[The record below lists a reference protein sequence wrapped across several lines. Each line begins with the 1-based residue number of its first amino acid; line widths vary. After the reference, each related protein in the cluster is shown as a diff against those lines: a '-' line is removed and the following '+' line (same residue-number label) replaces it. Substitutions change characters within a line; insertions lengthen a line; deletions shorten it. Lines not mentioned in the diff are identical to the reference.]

1 LRETINILGVHID
14 RLTQAQAL
22 EKLTSFLETEQTD
35 LVFTPNSEI
44 IQMAYKDAAFA
55 ERLNTASLNTADG
68 IGVVYASKI
77 LGKPLTER
85 VAGFDL
91 MCAFMGV
98 CAEKGARVFLFGSKE
113 GVAKEAAEELCRRHP
128 DLNICG
134 MRNGYFTTEDTDSI
148 IEEMNAANPD
158 VILVCLGAP
167 KQENWIYDTAPKLH
181 AKIMMGCGG
190 SLDVLAGR
198 VERAPEKWQKMG
210 LEWAY
215 RLKKEPK
222 RFWRMTAL
230 PKFGL
235 TVLFKGKKF
244 KQNESEK

>member
-1 LRETINILGVHID
+1 MRETINILGVHID
-14 RLTQAQAL
+14 RLTHKEAL
-22 EKLTSFLETEQTD
+22 DKLTGFLETEKTD
-35 LVFTPNSEI
+35 MVFTPNSEI
-44 IQMAYKDAAFA
+44 IQMAYKDTEFA
-55 ERLNTASLNTADG
+55 KLLNSSSLNTADG

-77 LGKPLTER
+77 LGKPLAER

-98 CAEKGARVFLFGSKE
+98 CEKKGARVFLFGSKE
-113 GVAKEAAEELCRRHP
+113 GVAKEAADELLRRHP
-128 DLNICG
+128 SLNICG
-134 MRNGYFTTEDTDSI
+134 MRNGYFTDADNESI
-148 IEEMNAANPD
+148 ISEMNAANPD

-167 KQENWIYDTAPKLH
+167 KQEKWIYANAPKLN

-198 VERAPEKWQKMG
+198 VERAPEKWQKSG

-222 RFWRMTAL
+222 RIWRMTAL
-230 PKFGL
+230 PRFGL
-235 TVLFKGKKF
+235 TVLFKGRKY
-244 KQNESEK
+244 KQESEK

>member
-1 LRETINILGVHID
+1 MRETINILGVHID

-22 EKLTSFLETEQTD
+22 EKLTGFLATPQTD
-35 LVFTPNSEI
+35 YVFTPNSEI
-44 IQMAYKDAAFA
+44 IQMAYKDTAFA
-55 ERLNTASLNTADG
+55 ALLNSASMNTADG

-77 LGKPLTER
+77 LGMPLKER

-98 CAEKGARVFLFGSKE
+98 CEEKGARVFLFGSKE
-113 GVAKEAAEELCRRHP
+113 GVAKEAADELMRRHP
-128 DLNICG
+128 RLNICG
-134 MRNGYFTTEDTDSI
+134 MRNGYFTAEDNNSI

-167 KQENWIYDTAPKLH
+167 KQEKWIFDNAAKLS
-181 AKIMMGCGG
+181 AKILMGCGG

-198 VERAPEKWQKMG
+198 VERAPEKWQKAG

-235 TVLFKGKKF
+235 TVLFKGRKY

>member
-1 LRETINILGVHID
+1 MRETINILGVYID
-14 RLTQAQAL
+14 RVTRTQAL
-22 EKLTSFLETEQTD
+22 EKLTGFLETENTD
-35 LVFTPNSEI
+35 IVFTPNSEI
-44 IQMAYKDAAFA
+44 IQAAYKDKAFKN
-55 ERLNTASLNTADG
+55 RLNSASLNIADG
-68 IGVVYASKI
+68 IGVVYASRI
-77 LGKPLTER
+77 LGIPLKER

-113 GVAKEAAEELCRRHP
+113 GVAKEAADELLRRHSS
-128 DLNICG
+128 LNICG
-134 MRNGYFTTEDTDSI
+134 MRNGYFTDADTDDI
-148 IEEMNAANPD
+148 IAQMNASNPD

-167 KQENWIYDTAPKLH
+167 KQENWIYDNAPKLNT
-181 AKIMMGCGG
+181 KIMMGCGG

-198 VERAPEKWQKMG
+198 VERAPERWQKLG

-235 TVLFKGKKF
+235 TVLCKGWKF
-244 KQNESEK
+244 KEK

>member
-1 LRETINILGVHID
+1 MRETINILGVYID
-14 RLTQAQAL
+14 RLTHKEAL
-22 EKLTSFLETEQTD
+22 DKLTGFLTTENTD

-44 IQMAYKDAAFA
+44 IQAAYKDEVFKN
-55 ERLNTASLNTADG
+55 RLNSASLNTADG

-77 LGKPLTER
+77 LGKPLAER

-113 GVAKEAAEELCRRHP
+113 GVAKEAADELLRCHP
-128 DLNICG
+128 SLNICG
-134 MRNGYFTTEDTDSI
+134 MRNGYFTDKDNESI
-148 IEEMNAANPD
+148 VSEMNAANPD

-167 KQENWIYDTAPKLH
+167 KQENWIYDHAPKLN

-198 VERAPEKWQKMG
+198 VERAPEKWQKLG

-235 TVLFKGKKF
+235 TVLFKGRKF
-244 KQNESEK
+244 KQESEK

>member
-1 LRETINILGVHID
+1 MRKTINILGVHID
-14 RLTQAQAL
+14 CLTQGQAL
-22 EKLTSFLETEQTD
+22 DTLSGFLDTPTTD
-35 LVFTPNSEI
+35 IVFTPNSEI
-44 IQMAYKDAAFA
+44 IYAAYKDAQFRD
-55 ERLNTASLNTADG
+55 RLNSASLNTADG

-77 LGKPLTER
+77 LGKPLAER

-98 CAEKGARVFLFGSKE
+98 CAKKGARVFLFGSKE
-113 GVAKEAAEELCRRHP
+113 GVGKEAADELVRRYP

-134 MRNGYFTTEDTDSI
+134 IRNGYFTAADTEDI
-148 IEEMNAANPD
+148 IAQMNAAKPD

-167 KQENWIYDTAPKLH
+167 KQENWIFDNAPRLN

-190 SLDVLAGR
+190 SLDVLAGK
-198 VERAPEKWQKMG
+198 VERAPESWQKLG

-222 RFWRMTAL
+222 RIGRMMAL
-230 PKFGL
+230 PKFAW
-235 TVLFKGKKF
+235 TVLLHGRKYKE
-244 KQNESEK
+244 N

>member
-1 LRETINILGVHID
+1 MRKTINILGVHID
-14 RLTQAQAL
+14 RVTHDEAL
-22 EKLTSFLETEQTD
+22 ERLTSFLSTPETD
-35 LVFTPNSEI
+35 CVFTPNSEI
-44 IQMAYKDAAFA
+44 IQMAYKDADFA
-55 ERLNTASLNTADG
+55 ALLNASSLNTADG

-77 LGKPLTER
+77 LGLPLKER

-98 CAEKGARVFLFGSKE
+98 CASKGARVFLFGSKP
-113 GVAKEAAEELCRRHP
+113 GVGEEAKAELLRRYP
-128 DLNICG
+128 NLNICG
-134 MRNGYFTTEDTDSI
+134 IRNGYFTDAETDSI
-148 IEEMNAANPD
+148 IQEMNEANPD
-158 VILVCLGAP
+158 IILVCLGAP
-167 KQENWIYDTAPKLH
+167 KQEKWISANADKLN

-198 VERAPEKWQKMG
+198 VERAPEKWQKLG

-222 RFWRMTAL
+222 RIWRMTAL
-230 PKFGL
+230 PRFGL
-235 TVLFKGKKF
+235 TVLFKGRKY